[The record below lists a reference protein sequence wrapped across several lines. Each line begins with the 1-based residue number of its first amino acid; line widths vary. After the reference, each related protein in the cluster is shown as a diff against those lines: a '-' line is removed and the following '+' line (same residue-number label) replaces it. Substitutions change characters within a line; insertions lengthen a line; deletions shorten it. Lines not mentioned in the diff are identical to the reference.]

1 MCLSPLLAF
10 TLMTR
15 GNWPSQMTV
24 TRYYEGD
31 CTQAAVHLSLSL
43 SIGLSPLPP
52 VSHLAKMKVVTDS
65 VIKYLPV
72 CAGTIR

>member
-1 MCLSPLLAF
+1 MCLSPLLVF

-24 TRYYEGD
+24 TRYCEGD
-31 CTQAAVHLSLSL
+31 CIQAAVHLTVSLSL
-43 SIGLSPLPP
+43 SPLVPFHK
-52 VSHLAKMKVVTDS
+52 SNMKVVTDS

-72 CAGTIR
+72 CAEAIR

>member
-24 TRYYEGD
+24 TRYCEGD

-43 SIGLSPLPP
+43 YIGPP
-52 VSHLAKMKVVTDS
+52 PPPRHLAKMKVVTDS